1 MIEIGISPVA
11 FSIGPITVVWYGI
24 TILLAVLV
32 LVMWMIREVRRG
44 TRLTYDNVITA
55 AVIAIPSGLVVSR
68 LLHVI
73 DRWGYFSQHPAEIIG
88 GSGLTIYGAILGGA
102 LGVWVYSRF
111 SNFGYGYFVDRLAP
125 AIVLAQA
132 IGRLG
137 CTVNGCCYGS
147 PTALPWGIVYTNP
160 ESLGYTASS
169 ALAAGIGLHPTQV
182 YEVLYNLVLFV
193 VLLRL
198 RDRLKPAGS
207 LFQVYLGLYA
217 LWRLAVAFLR
227 PGTPFLFGLNEAQVI
242 SVLVLF
248 IVMPLL
254 VFRTRWVKREEY

>member
-11 FSIGPITVVWYGI
+11 FSIGPLTVMWYGI
-24 TILLAVLV
+24 AILLAVSV
-32 LVMWMIREVRRG
+32 LVVWMIREVRQG
-44 TRLTYDNVITA
+44 ARLSHDNIITA

-73 DRWGYFSQHPAEIIG
+73 DRWGYYSQYPEQIIG
-88 GSGLTIYGAILGGA
+88 GSGLTIYGAVLGGA

-111 SNFGYGYFVDRLAP
+111 SNFSYGYFVDRLAP
-125 AIVLAQA
+125 AIILGQA
-132 IGRLG
+132 IGRIG

-147 PTALPWGIVYTNP
+147 PTALLWGITYTNP
-160 ESLGYTASS
+160 ESFGYAASS
-169 ALAAGIGLHPTQV
+169 ALTAGMGLHPTQV
-182 YEVLYNLVLFV
+182 YEILYNLVVFA

-198 RDRLKPAGS
+198 RGRLKPAGS

-217 LWRLAVAFLR
+217 FWRLAIAFLR

-242 SVLVLF
+242 SVLIL
-248 IVMPLL
+248 IVIIPLL
-254 VFRTRWVKREEY
+254 VFRTHWVKKEDY